1 MLRQEVVVTS
11 ISNPLCATAADSWSA
26 QATPKGT
33 TPLAAQVS
41 HMTTRSFTK
50 APFAYVTFALKH
62 SQPDHKE
69 H

>member
-11 ISNPLCATAADSWSA
+11 ISNPMCATAADSWPA
-26 QATPKGT
+26 QADPTGAA
-33 TPLAAQVS
+33 PLAAQVS

-50 APFAYVTFALKH
+50 APFAYVDSTLKH